1 MLVSNIFFLIIVGPT
16 IAAPVARL
24 RDEARLVTAGAP
36 PAPSKGM
43 TGKVPA
49 VAVTTK
55 PQQEQE
61 PNIPE
66 APEAPE
72 APDNFDAP
80 YTIDPLPYHNPTPE
94 VANYPNGVNYPNAA
108 NYPDAVSYPDTVN
121 YPDVASYPGPNN
133 EVNPPPLRRRRV
145 LPLAPRRDP
154 KQHAANVEA
163 INDRKAFH
171 ASRVEKWNY
180 TWGHY
185 LVTRKVGQP
194 VQPGTPGTGG
204 GHHVKSC
211 PANKDYSKCIT
222 H

>member
-1 MLVSNIFFLIIVGPT
+1 MFVSNIFFLIIVGPA

-24 RDEARLVTAGAP
+24 RDEARLVTAGTP
-36 PAPSKGM
+36 PPPPKGM

-49 VAVTTK
+49 VAVTTN

-66 APEAPE
+66 APEALEGPE
-72 APDNFDAP
+72 APDTFDAP

-94 VANYPNGVNYPNAA
+94 AA
-108 NYPDAVSYPDTVN
+108 NYPDAANHADAATYPETAN
-121 YPDVASYPGPNN
+121 YPEVASYP
-133 EVNPPPLRRRRV
+133 NPH
-145 LPLAPRRDP
+145 DE
-154 KQHAANVEA
+154 QHAANVEK

-185 LVTRKVGQP
+185 PVTRKMGQP